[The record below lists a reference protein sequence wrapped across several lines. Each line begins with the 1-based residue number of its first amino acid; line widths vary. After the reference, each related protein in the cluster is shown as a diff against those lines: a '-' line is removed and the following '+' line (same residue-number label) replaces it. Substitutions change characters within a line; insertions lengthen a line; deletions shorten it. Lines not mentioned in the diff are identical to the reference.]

1 MYGTETGKKS
11 VGTMNFDGGTG
22 YTYASSLDSKRGFED
37 GGSSKTKEDDWFSF
51 SGKKIS
57 FGAKNKDPGDYLRII
72 VDAASAPNKNP
83 VAADYT
89 KSVTENTYSK
99 NPSYFN
105 INDNST
111 DANGDTLT
119 VTHIKYCLLY
129 TSPSPRDR
137 TRSRMPSSA

>member
-22 YTYASSLDSKRGFED
+22 YTYPTSLEDKRGFED
-37 GGSSKTKEDDWFSF
+37 GTATSKTTAQDWF
-51 SGKKIS
+51 KIDNKTITC
-57 FGAKNKDPGDYLRII
+57 GAKNKEPGDYLRVI
-72 VDAASAPNKNP
+72 VEAASAPNKNP

-89 KSVTENTYSK
+89 KSVTENTYSR

-111 DANGDTLT
+111 DPDGDELS
-119 VTHIKYCLLY
+119 VTHIKYDKFTKILKIKKAY
-129 TSPSPRDR
+129 
-137 TRSRMPSSA
+137 M